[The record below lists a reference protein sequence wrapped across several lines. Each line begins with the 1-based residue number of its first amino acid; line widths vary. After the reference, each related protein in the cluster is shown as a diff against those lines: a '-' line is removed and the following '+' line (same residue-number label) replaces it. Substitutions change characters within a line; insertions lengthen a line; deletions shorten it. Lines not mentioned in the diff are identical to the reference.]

1 MNKYIKLN
9 LYTVKTHLFKPVMV
23 TILILSIASISCN
36 KTIETKTFTDSR
48 DSNEYKYIK
57 IGTQEWMMENFAF
70 KADTGCWAYDNDEA
84 NVATYGYLYTYET
97 AKNICPDGWH
107 IPSAD
112 ECNVLIDY
120 LGGPIKAAYKMMEPS
135 ADYWGTNTS
144 DKVTNSSG
152 FSALPGGCNM
162 YNVSMFMYKGL
173 FAYWWTSTKGLE
185 SNDIKIMHTNNQ
197 VMEFRDYHKQS
208 GFSVRY
214 IKD

>member
-1 MNKYIKLN
+1 M
-9 LYTVKTHLFKPVMV
+9 KTFLFKSALIGIM
-23 TILILSIASISCN
+23 ILSIVTISCN
-36 KTIETKTFTDSR
+36 KPIESKTFADSR
-48 DSNEYKYIK
+48 DGKTYKYVK
-57 IGTQEWMMENFAF
+57 IGDQEWMMENFAF

-97 AKNICPDGWH
+97 AKNICPEGWH

-135 ADYWGTNTS
+135 AEYWGNNTS

-152 FSALPGGCNM
+152 FSALPGGMQN
-162 YNVSMFMYKGL
+162 NTHVMFMYKGL
-173 FAYWWTSTKGLE
+173 FAYWWTSTEGSE
-185 SNDIKIMHTNNQ
+185 SEDIEIMHTNNQ
-197 VMEFRDYHKQS
+197 VIQFRDHHKLS

>member
-1 MNKYIKLN
+1 M
-9 LYTVKTHLFKPVMV
+9 KTFLFKSVLISIM
-23 TILILSIASISCN
+23 ILSIVTISCN
-36 KTIETKTFTDSR
+36 TKPVETKTFADSR
-48 DSNEYKYIK
+48 DGKTYKYVK

-120 LGGPIKAAYKMMEPS
+120 LGGSIKAAYKMMEPGVE
-135 ADYWGTNTS
+135 YWGNNTS

-152 FSALPGGCNM
+152 FSALPGGCYM
-162 YNVSMFMYKGL
+162 YNVSMFMYKGS
-173 FAYWWTSTKGLE
+173 FAYWWTSTEGSE
-185 SNDIKIMHTNNQ
+185 SDDIEVMHTNNQ
-197 VMEFRDYHKQS
+197 VIQFRDYHKLS
-208 GFSVRY
+208 GLSVRY